1 MKSVDL
7 IGETRVR
14 NKAIGLFKLREMLS
28 DGRWHSTAELAL
40 ELGVS
45 TRTLQRWLSDLQE
58 VGVPVAEE
66 NDPTGC
72 NRRPVYAVLSGYV
85 LAQNREA

>member
-1 MKSVDL
+1 
-7 IGETRVR
+7 VR
-14 NKAIGLFKLREMLS
+14 NKAIGLFKLRELLS
-28 DGRWHSTAELAL
+28 DGRWHSTAQLAL

-66 NDPTGC
+66 MQSTGGGL
-72 NRRPVYAVLSGYV
+72 RPLYAVVQAV
-85 LAQNREA
+85 LA

>member
-1 MKSVDL
+1 MAEK
-7 IGETRVR
+7 TRVR
-14 NKAIGLFKLREMLS
+14 NKAVGLFALRELLS

-66 NDPTGC
+66 LDPGC
-72 NRRPVYAVLSGYV
+72 CSRRPLYAVV
-85 LAQNREA
+85 AR